1 MLKDGAGVH
10 QWDLRLKDLISLLYV
25 HPPLLFRGQY
35 ADLISKHLYICA
47 IMYCI
52 TVFTIK
58 LSILLQYLRIFAPMK
73 TKDMIYWGI
82 HTVIWLNLAYYLAGV
97 FVEAFLCNPREKYW
111 NVLLDTGH
119 CYNRDA
125 INIVSGII
133 NTVSDFAILLL
144 PQKVIWKLQI
154 PLKRKLAVSAIFL
167 IGLWLVPEM
176 FHFALQNLTILS

>member
-1 MLKDGAGVH
+1 MYS
-10 QWDLRLKDLISLLYV
+10 IT
-25 HPPLLFRGQY
+25 LF
-35 ADLISKHLYICA
+35 I
-47 IMYCI
+47 
-52 TVFTIK
+52 IK
-58 LSILLQYLRIFAPMK
+58 LSILLQYMRIFAP
-73 TKDMIYWGI
+73 TKSRDIIHCGI
-82 HTVIWLNLAYYLAGV
+82 HIVIWFNFAYYLTGV

-144 PQKVIWKLQI
+144 PQKVIWKLQM

-167 IGLWLVPEM
+167 IGLWLVPKM
-176 FHFALQNLTILS
+176 PLFALQ